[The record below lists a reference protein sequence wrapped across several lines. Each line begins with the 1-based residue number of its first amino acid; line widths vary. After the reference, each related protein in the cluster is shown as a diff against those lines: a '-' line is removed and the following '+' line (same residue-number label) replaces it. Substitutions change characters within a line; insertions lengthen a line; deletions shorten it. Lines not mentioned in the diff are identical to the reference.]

1 MKIRFKMEN
10 KSHKYD
16 INRLALGMDT
26 YIKYKMYLSTM
37 KVIYI
42 YMYIKQHLSNICSSI
57 Q

>member
-1 MKIRFKMEN
+1 MSLVTMKIRFKMEN

-42 YMYIKQHLSNICSSI
+42 CILSNT
-57 Q
+57 